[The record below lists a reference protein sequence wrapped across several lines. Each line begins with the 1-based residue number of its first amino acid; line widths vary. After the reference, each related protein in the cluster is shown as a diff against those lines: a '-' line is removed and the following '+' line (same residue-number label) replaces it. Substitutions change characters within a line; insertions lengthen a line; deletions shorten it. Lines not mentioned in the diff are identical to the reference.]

1 MNQDQQKFERAI
13 QAFDTY
19 NSKDPS
25 TVTVD
30 KREVP
35 YNLLYGQ
42 RMSKML
48 VDYTADANEALR
60 LAARCQHIGRW
71 EIPRKDFPMNRKG
84 YLKWR
89 STLKIHH
96 ADIASKIL
104 KEEGYDDST
113 IQKVKD
119 LLMKKRL
126 KQDPDCQALE
136 DVICLVFLKY
146 YFDDFSSEHE
156 DEKLVNILQKT
167 IQKMSE
173 RGIGEAMNLPLSARA
188 KDLISKATEQ

>member
-1 MNQDQQKFERAI
+1 MNENQQKFELAL
-13 QAFDTY
+13 QKFDEY
-19 NSKDPS
+19 NSSDPTS
-25 TVTVD
+25 VKVEH
-30 KREVP
+30 REVP

-48 VDYTADANEALR
+48 VDYEPDANEALR

-71 EIPRKDFPMNRKG
+71 EIPRKDFPMDRKG

-89 STLKIHH
+89 STLKIYH
-96 ADIASKIL
+96 ADISAKIL
-104 KEEGYDDST
+104 KEVGYDDPT

-126 KQDPDCQALE
+126 KQDPDCQVLE

-146 YFDDFSSEHE
+146 YFDDFSNEHE
-156 DEKLVNILQKT
+156 EDKLVNILQKT
-167 IQKMSE
+167 IKKMSE
-173 RGIGEAMNLPLSARA
+173 RGVGEATNLPLSAKA
-188 KDLISKATEQ
+188 KDLISKATEL